1 MARTLESEWNVRLE
15 EVAQLEKEYDKLKQQ
30 PPFELSETQR
40 RQLLCL
46 TQDLPQLWRAPTTKP
61 GQRKQLLRLLI
72 EDITLRNTTDPWR
85 IDVAIRWKTGT
96 VTRHRAKR
104 VVVHP
109 HTTSPQVVSSIA
121 ELYAQNSDQDIAELL
136 NAEGYRT
143 GYGNAFTAVGVA
155 HIRRRSK
162 ACTHR

>member
-72 EDITLRNTTDPWR
+72 EDITLRNTTDP
-85 IDVAIRWKTGT
+85 
-96 VTRHRAKR
+96 
-104 VVVHP
+104 
-109 HTTSPQVVSSIA
+109 
-121 ELYAQNSDQDIAELL
+121 
-136 NAEGYRT
+136 
-143 GYGNAFTAVGVA
+143 
-155 HIRRRSK
+155 
-162 ACTHR
+162 